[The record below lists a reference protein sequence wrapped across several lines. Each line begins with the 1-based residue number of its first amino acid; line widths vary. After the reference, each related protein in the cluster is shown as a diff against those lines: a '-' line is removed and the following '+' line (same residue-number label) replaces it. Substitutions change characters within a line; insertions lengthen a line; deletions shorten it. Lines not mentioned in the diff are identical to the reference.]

1 MKTKLN
7 TSKFKILL
15 TLVVAL
21 VVTSVSWITN
31 PISVKADDVS
41 VLVEGYS
48 ADSDITSSDGYW
60 YSTYCKGAG
69 YKGQGVLIYLIERNG
84 GGAVPGTQPVAFA
97 CDPVMKTYE
106 LHAQDKFNRYPEVT
120 TWKSEPVP
128 WKDAAGKQQGGGLI
142 KSSTSSNLNAIKS
155 WLSTEFITGDGK
167 KSTNGIAMVHN
178 LWPSASTRFVNEEV
192 ILVVEVIVA
201 NQFSQSRST
210 GFLEAVNNATSLD
223 DLASAI
229 LSFQQYVDIY
239 KTSTAMSNGMS
250 KKLSEIAA
258 DIHIYNSIP
267 DATIKQNNFNAIKEW
282 IVEHVS
288 GDRVYFINYP
298 EEIYCGTPKR
308 IIDFYNSY
316 TPQLSQGVTLY
327 KAESGVQYY
336 RRAAHQSAFIKDTT
350 VVCKDA
356 IPLPNRW
363 PSNKDVRRL
372 HTDDDIRSKSIG
384 MFAMLAWHQDI
395 TGGSSQT
402 TCDEPNQPLPHPAP
416 NESTGTCTIIKS
428 YRTKT
433 ATGTLIDPST
443 HTKDNTSETISIEEE
458 EEYKVIGW
466 KISDTRNPS
475 IDARYWETTVR
486 SVV

>member
-1 MKTKLN
+1 MN
-7 TSKFKILL
+7 
-15 TLVVAL
+15 
-21 VVTSVSWITN
+21 WIST
-31 PISVKADDVS
+31 
-41 VLVEGYS
+41 
-48 ADSDITSSDGYW
+48 DSNSS
-60 YSTYCKGAG
+60 
-69 YKGQGVLIYLIERNG
+69 
-84 GGAVPGTQPVAFA
+84 
-97 CDPVMKTYE
+97 
-106 LHAQDKFNRYPEVT
+106 YPEVT
-120 TWKSEPVP
+120 TWQPYYIH
-128 WKDAAGKQQGGGLI
+128 WKGSAGAPQNGGLI
-142 KSSTSSNLNAIKS
+142 KSSTSSNLDAIKA
-155 WLSTEFITGDGK
+155 WLSTEIPTADGGK
-167 KSTNGIAMVHN
+167 TTNGITMVEN
-178 LWPSASTRFVNEEV
+178 IWGPTVAERFASKDDPQI
-192 ILVVEVIVA
+192 ILVVEPIIA

-210 GFLEAVNNATSLD
+210 GFLDAVSDAQNLED
-223 DLASAI
+223 IRSAI
-229 LSFQQYVDIY
+229 LSFQMRVAEYS
-239 KTSTAMSNGMS
+239 STTGMS
-250 KKLSEIAA
+250 RGLSEKLSDAAA
-258 DIHIYNSIP
+258 DCRDYQSMP
-267 DATIKQNNFNAIKEW
+267 DYAQQNQFNIIKQW
-282 IVEHVS
+282 ILQNVS
-288 GDRVYFINYP
+288 SDKIYSTNHP
-298 EEIYCGTPKR
+298 AEIYCGTPKR

-327 KAESGVQYY
+327 KAQSGVQYY
-336 RRAAHQSAFIKDTT
+336 RRAAHQSAFVKDTT

-363 PSNKDVRRL
+363 PSNKDIRRL
-372 HTDDDIRSKSIG
+372 HTDNDIRTKSIG

-402 TCDEPNQPLPHPAP
+402 TCDEPKQPLPHPAP